1 MTVRSGGEQ
10 HDLNIFARMQHL
22 PAELL
27 SPVILNECSRL
38 TRKRRVPSL
47 A

>member
-27 SPVILNECSRL
+27 SPVILDECGRC
-38 TRKRRVPSL
+38 SL
-47 A
+47 DTETARS